1 MPKELTATELIE
13 GHALA
18 IKSKWHNED
27 KIVLINVY
35 TPNNRNDHLAFWE
48 RIDMERCFKGLRC
61 PDIMLEDFN
70 ITKEQIDGALAHLD
84 DVNGIAALRNL

>member
-18 IKSKWHNED
+18 IKSKWHHED
-27 KIVLINVY
+27 EIVLINVY
-35 TPNNRNDHLAFWE
+35 APNNRNDHLAFWE

-61 PDIMLEDFN
+61 PDIMLGDFN
-70 ITKEQIDGALAHLD
+70 ITKE
-84 DVNGIAALRNL
+84 